1 MPTLQITKIHGK
13 WSLFLE
19 EIKTAIACHMYEKL
33 TKKKQKQ
40 NFWQLS
46 KFHVNLGFLL
56 LRNNSDKIKYLT
68 PQSTG
73 LDKIRL

>member
-1 MPTLQITKIHGK
+1 MVVISRRNQNSDRVSYVWK
-13 WSLFLE
+13 
-19 EIKTAIACHMYEKL
+19 AY
-33 TKKKQKQ
+33 KKKQKQ

>member
-1 MPTLQITKIHGK
+1 MVVISRRNQNSDRVSYI
-13 WSLFLE
+13 W
-19 EIKTAIACHMYEKL
+19 KTY
-33 TKKKQKQ
+33 KQKKQ